1 MQPIW
6 KRYFYKI
13 KSSIQNSFEI
23 QLLSN
28 RNLFLQLSVY
38 YQREVAGFEQISLDF
53 LIDDL
58 DLITPEGEPSGIVSN
73 DELFSTM
80 VELEFQFM
88 TDDELDV
95 SVFTLFMTSFVV
107 RNEWV
112 DHTIW
117 TNPSCLE
124 DGIYCKIQRK

>member
-1 MQPIW
+1 M
-6 KRYFYKI
+6 
-13 KSSIQNSFEI
+13 
-23 QLLSN
+23 
-28 RNLFLQLSVY
+28 QLSVY
-38 YQREVAGFEQISLDF
+38 YQREVAGFAEISLDF

-73 DELFSTM
+73 EELFSTM

-95 SVFTLFMTSFVV
+95 VIFTGFMSSFVV
-107 RNEWV
+107 SNEWV

-124 DGIYCKIQRK
+124 DGIYCKIQRKYISKKDLNMTRDMTYIDL